1 MGIGF
6 TKLSM
11 LTLYYR
17 VFVNTTF
24 RRVVIVLMVY
34 VSLYTVATTIATILQ
49 CIPIKRAW
57 DKTIPGRCVQPTVQW
72 YSYAA
77 LNMAAGVTMFFL
89 PMPMIKRLRLPRQ
102 QKVGLFLIFAVGFL

>member
-6 TKLSM
+6 TKLSI

-17 VFVNTTF
+17 VFAHQTF
-24 RRVVIVLMVY
+24 RRVVMVLIVY
-34 VSLYTVATTIATILQ
+34 VSLYTLATTVATILQ
-49 CIPIKRAW
+49 CIPVRRAW
-57 DKTIPGRCVQPTVQW
+57 DKSIPGTCVQPTAQW

-77 LNMAAGVTMFFL
+77 LNMLAEVIMFFL
-89 PMPMIKRLRLPRQ
+89 PMPMIKRLHLPRQ

>member
-6 TKLSM
+6 TKLSI

-17 VFVNTTF
+17 VFANKRF
-24 RRVVIVLMVY
+24 RQVVIVLMVY
-34 VSLYTVATTIATILQ
+34 VSLYTVATTVATILQ

-57 DKTIPGRCVQPTVQW
+57 DRTVPGTCVQPTAQW

-77 LNMAAGVTMFFL
+77 LNMAAEAIMFFL
-89 PMPMIKRLRLPRQ
+89 PMPMITRLHLPRQ
-102 QKVGLFLIFAVGFL
+102 QKVGLFLIFAVGLL